1 MAFRQDRVV
10 VVHAVAAR
18 EHRGV
23 VHRRSEGAVVVHGG
37 ARHVEASHPLEPQVE
52 VPAVVV
58 LVQVDPAL
66 EVVVLV
72 AEALDPVAHRLVVVH
87 VEVALLAVVHV
98 HLAHRAVHVEVDLY
112 FRHRETEVKSA
123 MDIRISQRDEKSAAT
138 QK

>member
-52 VPAVVV
+52 VPAAVV
-58 LVQVDPAL
+58 LVQVDPSVAL

-72 AEALDPVAHRLVVVH
+72 AEVSRRILESTLCFRWSTWS
-87 VEVALLAVVHV
+87 
-98 HLAHRAVHVEVDLY
+98 RA
-112 FRHRETEVKSA
+112 
-123 MDIRISQRDEKSAAT
+123 
-138 QK
+138 